1 MDAKKYIDI
10 KNDRN
15 NAKIRE
21 IKSSFLHL
29 SSRERERANFIH
41 LTNETNDIFLPPTT
55 FHHKLST
62 VNISRLSYS

>member
-29 SSRERERANFIH
+29 SSREREQI
-41 LTNETNDIFLPPTT
+41 
-55 FHHKLST
+55 LS
-62 VNISRLSYS
+62 I